1 MSKYQCGFGRLSMQE
16 MNEGGGKSREGGAMV
31 CCDLSVHPAQ
41 PIDET
46 DCDFAKNEVVWGGG
60 WVKD

>member
-1 MSKYQCGFGRLSMQE
+1 MRVVANRAKETLWFAMICQCIL
-16 MNEGGGKSREGGAMV
+16 
-31 CCDLSVHPAQ
+31 AQ